1 VFSSDICQKAWFF
14 ASRKHCGQLYPGPE
28 RLPYL
33 THIGAVLLELLPV
46 LQENPGVNADIALC
60 CAILHD
66 TVEDTETT
74 IDEIKSAFGGDVA
87 AGVSALTKDK
97 SLKGEAA
104 VRDSLDRIRQ
114 QRPEIWAVK
123 LADRA
128 ANLHTPPEHW
138 SREKRLSY
146 AKEGR
151 LILDTLGRASSHL
164 AAVLVSR
171 INTWEGNNC

>member
-1 VFSSDICQKAWFF
+1 VFSSDICRKAWLF
-14 ASRKHCGQLYPGPE
+14 ASLKHNGQFYPGAE

-33 THIGAVLLELLPV
+33 THIGFVLLELLPA
-46 LQENPGVNADIALC
+46 LQENPRFDADLALC

-66 TVEDTETT
+66 TVEDTETAT
-74 IDEIKSAFGGDVA
+74 EEISGAFGEDVA

-128 ANLHTPPEHW
+128 ANLQTPPAHW

-151 LILDTLGRASSHL
+151 LILDTLGTASSHL
-164 AAVLVSR
+164 AVVLAGR
-171 INTWEGNNC
+171 IQKWEEKNR